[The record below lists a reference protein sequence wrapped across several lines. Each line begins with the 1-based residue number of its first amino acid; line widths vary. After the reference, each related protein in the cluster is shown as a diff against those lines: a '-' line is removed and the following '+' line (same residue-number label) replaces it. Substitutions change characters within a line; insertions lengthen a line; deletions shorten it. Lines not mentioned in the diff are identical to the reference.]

1 MGQSALK
8 SHMKGKLHQS
18 VCGDY
23 SRQTAA
29 GSVITNF
36 FTSRSTSSSVDPE
49 TGSSCTTENS
59 QASGSVTAGRSVD
72 TYVVADD
79 ILKAEVLW
87 AIKVVMNHYSF
98 NSCQNVSK
106 LFTSMFP
113 DSQIAKTFSCG
124 ATKCAYM
131 ICFGLQPYFHDLLVD
146 KIRNTEC
153 YSISF
158 DECTNNISQNEQM
171 DFIVRYWDSDIDQ
184 VAVRYFGSEFL
195 GHATAVDL
203 LKHFKAGLTKL
214 DPKCLLQVSMDGPNV
229 NLKFYR
235 DLENERKTEELP
247 GMLNIGSCGLHI
259 VHGSLQKGVTASGWN
274 LASLLRALWQLFHD
288 TPARREDFFQIT
300 GSSIFPLQFCPHRW
314 VEDAKVAERALPM
327 WPNVKKFVASFKD
340 PKKTPSAACFSTIK
354 AACADPLTT
363 AKVEFFISIAKQ
375 LQPFL
380 TRFQTDAPVIPF
392 LGPNLR
398 DLLVGLMNRFLKK
411 ELLEKADTY
420 QKLAALDPQEKK
432 NQVFPKN
439 VDIGF
444 AAKESLKTATNKKVI
459 SDLQNLAFK
468 ADCMSLLAATTA
480 KLLERSPLKY
490 SLLRYLESLCPQTIV
505 NTSVDPAVKFEK
517 LLHILM
523 NGRWRSAEECDNL
536 LSQYKTFAAEMK
548 QENAAEFRQFTI
560 DSKERLDTF
569 FGKYLKNTKFAK
581 LWDVFK
587 LLLTLSHGQASVERG
602 YSVNKDMLVEN
613 MQEKTLVALRTVY
626 DSIAATGQDFTE
638 VPFTPRMKRN
648 IKAARMR
655 YNQYLDDQRKAK
667 GENEKAKKRKAVQD
681 ELHDRQKKK
690 KLIESA
696 IDIMK
701 KEADDLAQKAER
713 RHDFSL
719 LTKSNA
725 FRRKVTEKAQESKRL
740 QIEMDEL
747 KEKLKNIE

>member
-131 ICFGLQPYFHDLLVD
+131 ICFGLQPYFHDLVD

-158 DECTNNISQNEQM
+158 DECMNNISQNEQM

-184 VAVRYFGSEFL
+184 VAVRQPP
-195 GHATAVDL
+195 T
-203 LKHFKAGLTKL
+203 
-214 DPKCLLQVSMDGPNV
+214 
-229 NLKFYR
+229 
-235 DLENERKTEELP
+235 RK
-247 GMLNIGSCGLHI
+247 
-259 VHGSLQKGVTASGWN
+259 
-274 LASLLRALWQLFHD
+274 
-288 TPARREDFFQIT
+288 
-300 GSSIFPLQFCPHRW
+300 
-314 VEDAKVAERALPM
+314 
-327 WPNVKKFVASFKD
+327 
-340 PKKTPSAACFSTIK
+340 
-354 AACADPLTT
+354 
-363 AKVEFFISIAKQ
+363 
-375 LQPFL
+375 
-380 TRFQTDAPVIPF
+380 
-392 LGPNLR
+392 
-398 DLLVGLMNRFLKK
+398 LLV
-411 ELLEKADTY
+411 
-420 QKLAALDPQEKK
+420 
-432 NQVFPKN
+432 
-439 VDIGF
+439 
-444 AAKESLKTATNKKVI
+444 
-459 SDLQNLAFK
+459 DLQNLAFK

-536 LSQYKTFAAEMK
+536 LSQYKPFAAEMK

-587 LLLTLSHGQASVERG
+587 LLLTLSHGQASVERD
-602 YSVNKDMLVEN
+602 YLVNKDMLVEN

-655 YNQYLDDQRKAK
+655 YKKYLDDQRKAK

-725 FRRKVTEKAQESKRL
+725 FRRKCELMCLKTDRYCNIAKNDQLYVYLYYYCVLTCCKKGTSSRLRDDYNLEKKSRGVRGDEKEKIRGKRVGERKQAGGKENRQMEEDRKEGVAVGGEKAKKWGRRGE
-740 QIEMDEL
+740 
-747 KEKLKNIE
+747 

>member
-72 TYVVADD
+72 TYVVGDD

-106 LFTSMFP
+106 LFT
-113 DSQIAKTFSCG
+113 
-124 ATKCAYM
+124 
-131 ICFGLQPYFHDLLVD
+131 
-146 KIRNTEC
+146 N
-153 YSISF
+153 
-158 DECTNNISQNEQM
+158 
-171 DFIVRYWDSDIDQ
+171 
-184 VAVRYFGSEFL
+184 
-195 GHATAVDL
+195 
-203 LKHFKAGLTKL
+203 
-214 DPKCLLQVSMDGPNV
+214 
-229 NLKFYR
+229 
-235 DLENERKTEELP
+235 
-247 GMLNIGSCGLHI
+247 
-259 VHGSLQKGVTASGWN
+259 
-274 LASLLRALWQLFHD
+274 
-288 TPARREDFFQIT
+288 
-300 GSSIFPLQFCPHRW
+300 
-314 VEDAKVAERALPM
+314 
-327 WPNVKKFVASFKD
+327 
-340 PKKTPSAACFSTIK
+340 
-354 AACADPLTT
+354 
-363 AKVEFFISIAKQ
+363 
-375 LQPFL
+375 
-380 TRFQTDAPVIPF
+380 
-392 LGPNLR
+392 
-398 DLLVGLMNRFLKK
+398 
-411 ELLEKADTY
+411 
-420 QKLAALDPQEKK
+420 PQEKK

-626 DSIAATGQDFTE
+626 DSIATTGQDFTE